1 MISDTIF
8 PTSVPSPT
16 LEKLGFDGVSSLF
29 LPMVSANT
37 CVEIDDKIVIHK
49 IIETNDIILLI
60 PFFMVLPL
68 CLIYF

>member
-8 PTSVPSPT
+8 PTSVPSPI

-37 CVEIDDKIVIHK
+37 CVEIDDKSVIHK
-49 IIETNDIILLI
+49 IIETTDIILLI
-60 PFFMVLPL
+60 PFFIDFPS
-68 CLIYF
+68 I